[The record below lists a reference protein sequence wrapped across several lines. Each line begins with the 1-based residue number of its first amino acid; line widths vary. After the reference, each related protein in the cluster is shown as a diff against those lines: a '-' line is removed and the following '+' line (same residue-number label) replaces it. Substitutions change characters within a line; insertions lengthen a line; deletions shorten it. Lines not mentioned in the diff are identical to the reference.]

1 MSGSSLWHFQCWQPV
16 VSEFPKWSLCHI
28 CESCR
33 SSCSTFY
40 CLLYLLIYFQ
50 IIFFFNVII
59 IIFIFMILCHQV
71 RQTEQL
77 VLLEGIVFVL
87 FSGDFVFVTDIL
99 ELTVCFVIFGS
110 IKSVQEL
117 PRFNTKILEAIR
129 RNLGTTDL
137 VKQTSFLFIPSVI
150 INPTILWALKYLQQK
165 QNLQKTKTVPSSNT
179 NFYVC
184 LKKCSKIR
192 TKISMLRDDHP
203 QKMTQT
209 IWIFI

>member
-1 MSGSSLWHFQCWQPV
+1 M
-16 VSEFPKWSLCHI
+16 
-28 CESCR
+28 
-33 SSCSTFY
+33 
-40 CLLYLLIYFQ
+40 
-50 IIFFFNVII
+50 
-59 IIFIFMILCHQV
+59 

-150 INPTILWALKYLQQK
+150 INPTIL
-165 QNLQKTKTVPSSNT
+165 
-179 NFYVC
+179 
-184 LKKCSKIR
+184 
-192 TKISMLRDDHP
+192 
-203 QKMTQT
+203 
-209 IWIFI
+209 